1 MPDIVQ
7 VNVSR
12 GGLPKRPVEEAMI
25 TRHGVEGDDW
35 AHPRIHGSTRK
46 KVLIMAA
53 EVIDELAKAGY
64 PVYYGALGE
73 NLTIRGSLPDEWRP
87 GQVWRAGD
95 ALLEMTE
102 IRVPCS
108 ALDLYKHPNGR
119 AIQDEIYDGKVA
131 RSGMY
136 ASVHT
141 AGRVSPGAPFEL
153 IYQGA

>member
-12 GGLPKRPVEEAMI
+12 GGVPKRPVAEAVI

-35 AHPRIHGSTRK
+35 AHPRIHGGTRK

-53 EVIDELAKAGY
+53 EVIDELARAGY
-64 PVYYGALGE
+64 PIYYGALGE
-73 NLTIRGSLPDEWRP
+73 NLTVRGSLPEDWRP
-87 GQVWRAGD
+87 GQIWRAGD

-108 ALDLYKHPNGR
+108 TLDIYRNPEGGS
-119 AIQDEIYDGKVA
+119 IQYEIYDAKVA

-141 AGRVSPGAPFEL
+141 PGRVSPGAPFEL
-153 IYQGA
+153 IYEFA